1 MERYSVEQ
9 TIGEGSYGRALL
21 VRDRETAKRCV
32 MKRVSLSRLDAKARV
47 ARVELAYQGPESPEV
62 EDRDAVRD
70 VLHTRFHHVPS
81 LEETLNPGSARW

>member
-1 MERYSVEQ
+1 MLKVD
-9 TIGEGSYGRALL
+9 GE
-21 VRDRETAKRCV
+21 
-32 MKRVSLSRLDAKARV
+32 SRLDAKARV

-81 LEETLNPGSARW
+81 LEETLNPGAAKW